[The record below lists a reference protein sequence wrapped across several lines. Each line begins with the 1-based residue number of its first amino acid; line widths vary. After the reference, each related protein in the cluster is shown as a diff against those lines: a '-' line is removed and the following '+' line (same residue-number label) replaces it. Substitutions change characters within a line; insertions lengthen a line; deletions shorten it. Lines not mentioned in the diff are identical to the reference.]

1 MLLGESVLCPRL
13 IHPLNPDVRIIEPL
27 ASRCSKFRFKPLDP
41 GSTSARLAAIA
52 TAENVPVSDAV
63 VSALISTSNG
73 DLRRAIT
80 YLQSAS
86 RLSMSTTPPT
96 DITPSDIEEI
106 AGVVQTS
113 VINDFA
119 GTLGVELVTADAMEV
134 DSNATRAKNFD
145 AIRKTVK
152 GIIRQGYS
160 ASQVLSQVSLLTPS
174 GQQPAQC
181 A

>member
-1 MLLGESVLCPRL
+1 MPVLVQFS
-13 IHPLNPDVRIIEPL
+13 NSNARIIEPL

-63 VSALISTSNG
+63 VSALIGTSNG

-119 GTLGVELVTADAMEV
+119 VTLGVELVSADAMEAE
-134 DSNATRAKNFD
+134 SNALRAKNFD

-160 ASQVLSQVSLLTPS
+160 ASQVLSQVSALTPS
-174 GQQPAQC
+174 SRQPAKRV
-181 A
+181 